1 MTFIIETE
9 IKMKRP
15 SFVLIS
21 QETDNTE
28 NPMILILTHDD
39 LDTELDVDMIR
50 NKRIDY
56 DK

>member
-39 LDTELDVDMIR
+39 LDTELDVDMIK